1 MNIKNKKYVFTST
14 ILVGGLLSSQ
24 VLTSNATTVRNT
36 GNTTT
41 VQAAQNSSAA
51 SLLKRVLT
59 LQDASYDLKERARI
73 VYGPTPM
80 VIKYPVS
87 IKKSD
92 KDSIIDKD
100 GITKPDKEE
109 KSVSLK
115 TTKELNNDNIKE
127 NPIQTPILHFKNVN
141 N

>member
-14 ILVGGLLSSQ
+14 ILIGGLLSSQ

-36 GNTTT
+36 GNTTN